1 MANLS
6 KFCVSV
12 GFGCKTR
19 GVLSG
24 VLLDNANVLL
34 GNGEFCDVFIGW
46 DFFCD
51 KQMFGWR
58 LFWWAVVWG
67 LSEIFGR
74 RRYIGWVYLCCYGV
88 VLWISKGGGMKIA
101 SYV

>member
-1 MANLS
+1 LVMTLFWLISFFAIRFPTMANLS

-46 DFFCD
+46 DFF
-51 KQMFGWR
+51 
-58 LFWWAVVWG
+58 L
-67 LSEIFGR
+67 
-74 RRYIGWVYLCCYGV
+74 
-88 VLWISKGGGMKIA
+88 
-101 SYV
+101 